1 MVRVSGSADGGA
13 GSETRINPAT
23 RRDANLGSKYKF
35 GILRDDR
42 AAGRKGWVWGSA
54 VGVGRSRRTR
64 MWESWKQRVNAVA
77 SDRHRR
83 SDRVFGMWKEQGES
97 TRKTWDARFTRGWI
111 WAYHSRMATAA
122 VAPPSTPFPADA
134 APERVPGAALHAN

>member
-1 MVRVSGSADGGA
+1 MRVSGSADGGA

-23 RRDANLGSKYKF
+23 RRDANLGSKYEF

-42 AAGRKGWVWGSA
+42 AAGRKGGGGVWGSA

-83 SDRVFGMWKEQGES
+83 SERCLGCGKNKERVRSGMQGLREGGFGHG
-97 TRKTWDARFTRGWI
+97 
-111 WAYHSRMATAA
+111 MATAA
-122 VAPPSTPFPADA
+122 VAPPSTPGRADA
-134 APERVPGAALHAN
+134 APERVPGGGVAC